1 MKITELFEQTNP
13 TLRMGSRGPAVGRI
27 QQILGGD
34 LKIDN
39 VFGSETR
46 KAVIDFQRKNKLN
59 PDGVVGPQTWTL
71 LLKTSEPSV
80 SLDQKPN
87 IDDKTGTKEKDDV
100 SKSTTTTSDTDVK
113 NVLKFGSRTGSEANF
128 EKLQDAFQEKIE
140 QAAIDY
146 NKRTGKQLKITSA
159 FRNPAD
165 QQRLWDQSV
174 KAGTPGIQP
183 NGIPVGRPGS
193 SKHEK
198 GLAVDIDNYDDPQA
212 VAAMNRQ
219 GLYQT
224 VKNDPPHFTTLGEE
238 YNSSNEMRKIINSIE
253 IYEQQQIN
261 PTLRMGNRGA
271 SVTQVQQILG
281 ITQTGVYDNAT
292 QQAIIKFQTDNKL
305 NPDGVVGP
313 QTWRELAKVSTTA
326 SPTTSPTT
334 PPTKPT
340 TEPSVPVQKVDAR
353 KEPGFMP
360 ALSNAVKSLGVNIQ
374 DILAVIQKESGFNP
388 AARNSKSGASGL
400 IQFMPRTAKSLG
412 TSVEEIRAMSG
423 TEQIPLIQKY
433 FWPYRGKLN
442 SVEDLYMVT
451 FLPAALNLNDNF
463 VVGVQGSKD
472 KIWGIEQ
479 GALYSQNKG
488 FDANKKGYYTVGD
501 IRNSI
506 KQTKMGMA

>member
-13 TLRMGSRGPAVGRI
+13 TLRIGSRGPAVGRI
-27 QQILGGD
+27 QQILGGN

-39 VFGSETR
+39 IFGADTR

-80 SLDQKPN
+80 SLVQQPN
-87 IDDKTGTKEKDDV
+87 IDDKTGTTKKDDD

-113 NVLKFGSRTGSEANF
+113 NVLKFGSQTGSEANF

-183 NGIPVGRPGS
+183 NGIPVGKPGT

-198 GLAVDIDNYDDPQA
+198 GLAVDIGNYDDPQA

-224 VKNDPPHFTTLGEE
+224 VKNDPPHFTMLGEE

-253 IYEQQQIN
+253 IHEQQVN
-261 PTLRMGNRGA
+261 PTLRMGSRGP

-292 QQAIIKFQTDNKL
+292 RQAVINFQTNNKL
-305 NPDGVVGP
+305 NPDGVVGS

-326 SPTTSPTT
+326 SSTT

-340 TEPSVPVQKVDAR
+340 TEPSVPVQKTDAR

-360 ALSNAVKSLGVNIQ
+360 TLSNAVKSLGVNIQ

-442 SVEDLYMVT
+442 SIEDLYLVT
-451 FLPAALNLNDNF
+451 FLPAALNLTDNF
-463 VVGVQGSKD
+463 VVGIKNSKD

-488 FDANKKGYYTVGD
+488 FDADKKGYYTVGD
-501 IRNSI
+501 IKNSI
-506 KQTKMGMA
+506 RQTKMGMA